1 MAQKW
6 VVDPTHTNVEFPVKH
21 MMIATVRG
29 RFSEVEGV
37 IEGDP
42 SDLTTAR
49 FEATINT
56 KSIDTRQEDRDNH
69 LRSADFFDVENHPKI
84 TFKST
89 SVEKVGENQYKVT
102 GDLTIRG
109 VTRPVNAGH
118 HVRRARQGSVGRRAH
133 RSTAKGAINRKDFG
147 LTWNAALETGGVLVS
162 DEVKLEID
170 AEAVRQA
177 GSVSKTGSTAG
188 AARAARARLSRRR
201 RSFPDPLSPASLISR
216 SAARF
221 LPGVVPGDGAFSCL
235 SMAWESSA
243 REEQQLVAGKEDCVA
258 FGHHRL
264 GAAPLD
270 GEDRGAPLFLQAAL
284 GQPAPG
290 QGRALFHGGRDH
302 HAPFA
307 DVEHLVE
314 RAHLQRQVV
323 GGALERT
330 VGPGKEKPASPRR

>member
-6 VVDPTHTNVEFPVKH
+6 VVDPTHTNVEFSVKH

-109 VTRPVNAGH
+109 VTRPVTLDTTFE
-118 HVRRARQGSVGRRAH
+118 GRGKDPWGGERIAL
-133 RSTAKGAINRKDFG
+133 TAKGAINRKDFG

-162 DEVKLEID
+162 DEVKLEINV
-170 AEAVRQA
+170 EAV
-177 GSVSKTGSTAG
+177 
-188 AARAARARLSRRR
+188 
-201 RSFPDPLSPASLISR
+201 
-216 SAARF
+216 
-221 LPGVVPGDGAFSCL
+221 
-235 SMAWESSA
+235 
-243 REEQQLVAGKEDCVA
+243 
-258 FGHHRL
+258 
-264 GAAPLD
+264 
-270 GEDRGAPLFLQAAL
+270 LQA
-284 GQPAPG
+284 
-290 QGRALFHGGRDH
+290 
-302 HAPFA
+302 
-307 DVEHLVE
+307 
-314 RAHLQRQVV
+314 
-323 GGALERT
+323 
-330 VGPGKEKPASPRR
+330 